1 MPNQNRVKA
10 FLFNEVSVF
19 IYLWIIYL
27 FLPELLDLESSGM
40 DLELD
45 EVILTGFYFILA
57 TLNNFALIPRYLSHG
72 RQWRYLLV
80 ILGVLLLFSLGE
92 ETVLEWLLDDDERR
106 IDFGMRGVTHAFVR
120 MGTIVIIFGSFKLIW
135 DHQER
140 LQQMSALEKERVE
153 SELKF
158 LKSQIN
164 PHVMFNH
171 LNSIYYYTLEKSDK
185 APQMLLKLSE
195 IMRYMLYEA
204 NERFVSLQKELD
216 YIRNYIDL
224 EKIRLEDRGEVK
236 FEVEGDTDNLRI
248 APLLLISFIENSF
261 KHSMQT
267 QDDDIWIQ
275 INIDIEDDWLEFRAE
290 NSWSQPRE
298 EPDGRPDQ
306 EGIGLQNVRKRLQLL
321 YPNRHSL
328 HISRSDDLFLVHL
341 RIKLHHGKH

>member
-1 MPNQNRVKA
+1 MAKQNWVKA
-10 FLFNEVSVF
+10 LLYNEVSVF

-27 FLPELLDLESSGM
+27 FLPELLELERRGM
-40 DLELD
+40 DLDMD
-45 EVILTGFYFILA
+45 EVILTGFYFVLV
-57 TLNNFALIPRYLSHG
+57 TLNNFVLMPRFLSRG

-80 ILGVLLLFSLGE
+80 ILGVLMLFSLGE
-92 ETVLEWLLDDDERR
+92 ETLLEWLLDDERY
-106 IDFGMRGVTHAFVR
+106 IDIGMRGVSHAFVR
-120 MGTIVIIFGSFKLIW
+120 MGTIIILFGSFKLIW

-204 NERFVSLQKELD
+204 NEKFVSLQKELD

-224 EKIRLEDRGEVK
+224 EKIRLEDRGEVEFK
-236 FEVEGDTDNLRI
+236 VEGEPDKLHI

-275 INIDIEDDWLEFRAE
+275 IHIGIEDDWLEFRAE
-290 NSWSQPRE
+290 NSWSQSRE
-298 EPDGRPDQ
+298 DDDGRPDQ

-321 YPNRHSL
+321 YPNRHTL

-341 RIKLHHGKH
+341 RVKLHHGQY

>member
-1 MPNQNRVKA
+1 MANQNRVRG

-27 FLPELLDLESSGM
+27 FLPELLSLESRGM
-40 DLELD
+40 ELEVD
-45 EVILTGFYFILA
+45 EVILTGFYFLLA
-57 TLNNFALIPRYLSHG
+57 TLNNFSLMPRFLARGQH
-72 RQWRYLLV
+72 WRYLLV
-80 ILGVLLLFSLGE
+80 ILGVLLLFSVGE
-92 ETVLEWLLDDDERR
+92 ETLLEWLLEDESH
-106 IDFGMRGVTHAFVR
+106 IDLGMRGVSHAFVR

-204 NERFVSLQKELD
+204 NEKFVSLQKELD

-224 EKIRLEDRGEVK
+224 EKIRLEDRGEVE
-236 FEVEGDTDNLRI
+236 FQVEGAPDNLRI

-275 INIDIEDDWLEFRAE
+275 IHIDIEDDWLDFRAE
-290 NSWSQPRE
+290 NSWSQSRE
-298 EPDGRPDQ
+298 EAGGRPDQ

-341 RIKLHHGKH
+341 RIKLHHGQH